1 MNKQN
6 QFISAEVPL
15 AITQAPEG
23 MDALFIA
30 QVLNAAKSD
39 MLHIA
44 RDDHHMQNFA
54 DLVAF
59 FSPKTEILIFPA
71 WDCLPYD
78 RVSPNPDI
86 SARRMTTLNKLVSPV
101 ASAKNRLV
109 ITTIN
114 AVTQMVPERDSLKNL
129 SFSAQAGDQIDVE
142 HLTFF
147 LTRNGYA
154 RSSTV
159 MEHGDFAIRG
169 GLIDIYPSDLDRP
182 VRIDLWGDTIE
193 AIRLFDPV
201 SQRTAENIEEISL
214 IPMSEIML
222 DDESIRRF
230 RGAYTRQFGTVL
242 DQDPLYEAIKEG
254 RKHQGMEHWLPYFH
268 FKLET
273 LFDYLPDCPVT
284 MDHLTAEA
292 FASRLAAI
300 EDYYQTRK
308 EAYEQTTKGRSG
320 TFSTYKP
327 LPPGKLY
334 LTAEQWENYCDKR
347 KIHQFTRFHA
357 PPGQSHLALGGKT
370 GRDFAPERNNERSGV
385 RKNEKHADLSDST
398 QNVYDSL
405 HEHAIQLLEDGKQV
419 LIAAYSAGSQNRLMA
434 VLKEHGMTNHQV
446 IDKWAARKKLPAGIL
461 GLIILPLEHGFDSGD
476 LAIITEQDILGDR
489 LVRKVAKS
497 RKAENFIQEASAL
510 TPGNLVVH
518 MDHGIGRYERLITID
533 VNGAAHDCVHL
544 TYHGG
549 DKLYVPVENIEIL
562 SRYGSEG
569 GDGQLD
575 KLGGVAWQGRKAKL
589 KKRIRQMAD
598 DLIQVAAQRALR
610 KGAVIQPAEGLYD
623 EFCAR
628 FPYSETDDQLRAI
641 ADVITDLS
649 SGKPMDRLICGDV
662 GFGKTEVAL
671 RTAFLAVMEG
681 FQVAIIAPTTLLAR
695 QHYKT
700 FVDRFR
706 GLPVRIGH
714 LSRLVTSSHQKLT
727 REELAQGTCEIVIGT
742 HALLGKTI
750 SFKNLGLII
759 IDEEQHFGVAHKE
772 RLKKMKHN
780 VHVLTLTATPIPRT
794 LQLAMSG
801 MRGLSLIATP
811 PIDRLAVR
819 TFVLPMD
826 SMVIR
831 EALLREHYRGGQS
844 FYVCPRVSD
853 LKEIEDLLREH
864 VPEVKYATAH
874 GQMPPNQIEDIMNAF
889 YEGKYDVLISTTIV
903 ESGLDIPTANTMIIH
918 RADMFGLAQLYQL
931 RGRVGRSKTRAYA
944 YLTLE
949 PRRLPTPQAEKR
961 LQVLQTLDTLG
972 AGFTLASHDLDIRG
986 AGNLLGQEQSG
997 HIKEVGMELYQHML
1011 EEAVAEA
1018 KTGIA
1023 DDGIEGI
1030 WSPQINVGAAVLI
1043 PESYVPDLNLRMS
1056 LYRRL
1061 ADLNDRREIDA
1072 FGAEL
1077 IDRFGDL
1084 PEEVEHLLRI
1094 ILIKHFCRLAGI
1106 EKIDTGPKGAI
1117 VTFRG
1122 SRFANPAGLVEF
1134 ISSQS
1139 TITKLRSDHKLVYV
1153 RKWSKIENRLQGSLN
1168 LANALA
1174 KAAIG

>member
-1 MNKQN
+1 MNKFD
-6 QFISAEVPL
+6 QFIKAEVPL
-15 AITQAPEG
+15 QVANTPEG
-23 MDALFIA
+23 MDALFLA
-30 QVLNAAKSD
+30 QVLNNRSGV
-39 MLHIA
+39 MLHIT
-44 RDDHHMQNFA
+44 RDDHRMSNLA

-59 FSPKTEILIFPA
+59 FSPDTEILTFPA

-86 SARRMTTLNKLVSPV
+86 SAQRMTTLSKLVS
-101 ASAKNRLV
+101 ADDSAKKII

-114 AVTQMVPERDSLKNL
+114 AATQMIPERDSIKVL
-129 SFSAQAGDQIDVE
+129 SYIAKTGDQIEVE
-142 HLTFF
+142 KMTAF
-147 LTRNGYA
+147 LTQNGYA

-169 GLIDIYPSDLDRP
+169 GLIDIYPSGQENP
-182 VRIDLWGDTIE
+182 IRIDLWGDTIE
-193 AIRLFDPV
+193 VMRLFDPI
-201 SQRTAENIEEISL
+201 SQRTADKIEEISL
-214 IPMSEIML
+214 VPMSEVIL
-222 DDESIRRF
+222 DEESIRRF
-230 RGAYTRQFGTVL
+230 RGAYVREFGTTL
-242 DQDPLYEAIKEG
+242 NQDPLYEAVKEG

-268 FKLET
+268 FRLET
-273 LFDYLPDCPVT
+273 LFDYLPDCPVS
-284 MDHLTAEA
+284 MDHLTTEA
-292 FASRLAAI
+292 FSDRTTAVQ
-300 EDYYQTRK
+300 DYYQARH
-308 EAYEQTTKGRSG
+308 EAYTQTTKGAD
-320 TFSTYKP
+320 TVLSTYKP
-327 LPPGKLY
+327 LPPEKLY
-334 LTAEQWENYCDKR
+334 LTAEQWQTWCEDR
-347 KIHQFTRFHA
+347 KIHQFTSFNA
-357 PPGQSHLALGGKT
+357 PPDINHMVLDGKV
-370 GRDFAPERNNERSGV
+370 GRDLAPERNEQGQNFYDAL
-385 RKNEKHADLSDST
+385 RKHTVA
-398 QNVYDSL
+398 L
-405 HEHAIQLLEDGKQV
+405 HGDEKQV
-419 LIAAYSAGSQNRLMA
+419 LIASYSAGSQNRLA
-434 VLKEHGMTNHQV
+434 LVLKEHGMANHQV
-446 IDKWAARKKLPAGIL
+446 MDSWASRKQLPKGII
-461 GLIILPLEHGFDSGD
+461 GLIILPLEHGFDNGEV
-476 LAIITEQDILGDR
+476 AIIAEQDILGDR
-489 LVRKVAKS
+489 LVRKVRKS
-497 RKAENFIQEASAL
+497 RKAENFISEASAL
-510 TPGNLVVH
+510 TPGDLVVH
-518 MDHGIGRYERLITID
+518 MDHGIGRYERLLTIE
-533 VNGAAHDCVHL
+533 VSGAAHDCVHL

-569 GDGQLD
+569 SDGQLD

-589 KKRIRQMAD
+589 KQRIRDMAD
-598 DLIQVAAQRALR
+598 ELIKVAAQRALR
-610 KGAVIQPAEGLYD
+610 KGSVIQPPEGLYD

-628 FPYSETDDQLRAI
+628 FPYTETDDQLRSIGDVI
-641 ADVITDLS
+641 ADLG

-706 GLPVRIGH
+706 GLPVKIGH
-714 LSRLVTSSHQKLT
+714 LSRLVTSKNQKLT
-727 REELAQGTCEIVIGT
+727 RDEMAQGTCEIVIGT

-750 SFKNLGLII
+750 KFKNLGMII
-759 IDEEQHFGVAHKE
+759 IDEEQHFGVVHKE
-772 RLKKMKHN
+772 RLKKMKHD

-811 PIDRLAVR
+811 PVDRLAIR

-826 SMVIR
+826 SLVIR

-853 LKEIEDLLREH
+853 LKEIEEFLKEY
-864 VPEVKYATAH
+864 VPEVKTATAH
-874 GQMPPNQIEDIMNAF
+874 GQMAPSQIEDIMNAF
-889 YEGKYDVLISTTIV
+889 YDGKYDVLISTTIV

-931 RGRVGRSKTRAYA
+931 RGRVGRSKIRAYA
-944 YLTLE
+944 YLTLT
-949 PRRLPTPQAEKR
+949 PRRMPTPQAEKR

-986 AGNLLGQEQSG
+986 AGNLLGEEQSG

-1011 EEAVAEA
+1011 EEAVAQA
-1018 KTGIA
+1018 KSGIT
-1023 DDGIEGI
+1023 DEEIDGV
-1030 WSPQINVGAAVLI
+1030 WSPQINVGATVLI
-1043 PESYVPDLNLRMS
+1043 PESYIPDLNLRMS

-1061 ADLNDRREIDA
+1061 ADLNNRQEIDA

-1084 PEEVEHLLRI
+1084 PEEVEHLLKI

-1106 EKIDTGPKGAI
+1106 EKIETGPKGAI

-1122 SRFANPAGLVEF
+1122 SKFANPAGLIEF
-1134 ISSQS
+1134 ISTQT
-1139 TITKLRSDHKLVYV
+1139 TITKLRPDHRLVYV

-1168 LANALA
+1168 LAHALA
-1174 KAAIG
+1174 KAART